1 MSTLGRENALSL
13 APDESISSSR
23 FVATCAAVR
32 QSDANLYTK
41 DTRDTKEEVE
51 YFKMTLS
58 YSEGKIEENSQFCM
72 SFSLSLFFL
81 KKRKIIDPLLCKKTR
96 QRVAFFEGFLFS

>member
-58 YSEGKIEENSQFCM
+58 YSEGKILKKTLNFVCL
-72 SFSLSLFFL
+72 SLS
-81 KKRKIIDPLLCKKTR
+81 P
-96 QRVAFFEGFLFS
+96 FSS